1 MIPITHRIAGAT
13 LAFMMLIPIA
23 PTALAQHHDNFYRGA
38 QRNQPYNDDYDRR
51 NHHDDRHQ
59 GGIGPGKGALIGGA
73 SGAVLG
79 TIFGGGAKGA
89 LIGGAAGAG
98 VGAIA
103 GKAHQNNRR
112 NHDYREHPY

>member
-1 MIPITHRIAGAT
+1 MIPITHRIASAA
-13 LAFMMLIPIA
+13 LALMMLIPFA
-23 PTALAQHHDNFYRGA
+23 PTALAQRHDNFYRGA
-38 QRNQPYNDDYDRR
+38 QRNHPYNDNYDRR
-51 NHHDDRHQ
+51 HHHDDRNH

-98 VGAIA
+98 VGALA
-103 GKAHQNNRR
+103 GKANQDNRD
-112 NHDYREHPY
+112 HDYRDRNY